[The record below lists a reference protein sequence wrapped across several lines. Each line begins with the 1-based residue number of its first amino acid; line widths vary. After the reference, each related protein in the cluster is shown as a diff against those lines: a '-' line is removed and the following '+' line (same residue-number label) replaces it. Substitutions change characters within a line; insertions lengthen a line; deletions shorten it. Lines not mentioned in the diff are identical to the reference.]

1 MPTMVVLLVDA
12 LLSTVSWL
20 DTAPAAF
27 GSKLTSSVSA
37 KVGFKVTGKVAPDIV
52 NPVPL
57 NVAEL
62 IVTGAVPVEV
72 STKGS
77 VDEVFTVTFPKA
89 KLAVLM
95 FNEGTF
101 AWEAFSCIAKVLET
115 PPALAVKV
123 TDCAVVTADTVA
135 VNAALVAFAG
145 TVTVA
150 GTATAAL
157 PLPKLTLKP
166 LLPAA
171 VVSVTEQASLPAP
184 VTEGLV
190 QEIAL
195 NAAETAEPVPA
206 LGVLVTLPFE
216 APPQPETATTT
227 NAHVDNANS
236 FAHKKSSM
244 RNALRLHGKYERNNV
259 LTSLDAPALP
269 EPKEKHFQ

>member
-1 MPTMVVLLVDA
+1 MALLLVDA

-20 DTAPAAF
+20 DAAPAVC
-27 GSKLTSSVSA
+27 GSKLTSNVSA
-37 KVGFKVTGKVAPDIV
+37 KVGFKVTGKVAPDMV

-72 STKGS
+72 RTTGS

-101 AWEAFSCIAKVLET
+101 PWEAFNCIAKVLET

-123 TDCAVVTADTVA
+123 TACAVVTADTVA
-135 VNAALVAFAG
+135 VNPALVAFAG

-150 GTATAAL
+150 GTATAPL

-171 VVSVTEQASLPAP
+171 VVSVTVQASLPAP
-184 VTEGLV
+184 VRDGLA

-195 NAAETAEPVPA
+195 STAKTAEPVPA
-206 LGVLVTLPFE
+206 LGAFVVLPLD
-216 APPQPETATTT
+216 ALPQPETATATE
-227 NAHVDNANS
+227 AHVNSANS
-236 FAHKKSSM
+236 FAHKQSSM
-244 RNALRLHGKYERNNV
+244 RSALRLHRKYERNNV
-259 LTSLDAPALP
+259 LTSVDAPALP
-269 EPKEKHFQ
+269 EPTEKHFQ